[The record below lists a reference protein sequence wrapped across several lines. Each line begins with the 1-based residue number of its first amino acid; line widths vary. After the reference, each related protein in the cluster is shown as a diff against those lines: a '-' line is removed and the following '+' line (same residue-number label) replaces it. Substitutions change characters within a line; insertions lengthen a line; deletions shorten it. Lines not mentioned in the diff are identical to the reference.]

1 MYFQTS
7 DDILNVV
14 LAAVVAAVG
23 AALLW
28 LIVELIR
35 IVRPARKLVET
46 VEHKIT
52 RIDTALQRIVGF
64 VPSLLD
70 WVRGMA
76 TGAKKGK
83 RR

>member
-1 MYFQTS
+1 MVMYFQTS

-35 IVRPARKLVET
+35 IVRPARKLVES

-64 VPSLLD
+64 VPAILD
-70 WVRGMA
+70 WLRMRTSG
-76 TGAKKGK
+76 GKK